1 MGIFNDIL
9 SGIFEHSNAAKELNE
24 DFFVFKLISLQDDY
38 YSKYKAKKYSR
49 NINIFEQHLS
59 KRKYLETFFFDYE
72 DDPVK
77 SWLSKNT
84 DKDINEE
91 LVFACSDAEKIAY
104 YWQEERKKGL
114 PIFSKPKKKLLEAEK
129 QFEKKCRENNDP
141 LLDINAEYFWRKEDE

>member
-1 MGIFNDIL
+1 MGIFTDL
-9 SGIFEHSNAAKELNE
+9 LFGIFERSDTAKELEE
-24 DFFVFKLISLQDDY
+24 DFLVNQLISLQNDY
-38 YSKYKAKKYSR
+38 YLEYKAKKYTRS
-49 NINIFEQHLS
+49 INIFEQHLS

-84 DKDINEE
+84 DKDISEE
-91 LVFACSDAEKIAY
+91 LVFACTDAEKIAY

-129 QFEKKCRENNDP
+129 QFEKKCRENNVP
-141 LLDINAEYFWRKEDE
+141 LLDLSAEYFWRKNE